1 MSAAKPWMP
10 PIEKDYNA
18 AKRQYVEQFGSVLVM
33 NTYLKIA
40 VLALSAVIVGLAV
53 LNIETYQAFK
63 YVKPL
68 VIRINDVGRAEALR
82 YDDFAYQPQEGE
94 IRYFLID
101 FIQRHYSRMRA
112 TLRDNYA
119 RSLFFLDGRLADALI
134 EANKKTNAIET
145 FLSGSTEE
153 IEVKVTNVSIQDLR
167 TAPYRATADFEKIYY
182 APSTRTITKREKYV
196 ANIVFMKKDRVP
208 NEMIPVNPLGL
219 TITYFREDQAFQ

>member
-1 MSAAKPWMP
+1 MSSATPWMP

-18 AKRQYVEQFGSVLVM
+18 AKRQYVELYGSVLVM

-40 VLALSAVIVGLAV
+40 VLALSAVIVGLVV
-53 LNIETYQAFK
+53 LNIRTYQAFK

-68 VIRINDVGRAEALR
+68 IIRINDVGRAEALK
-82 YDDFAYQPQEGE
+82 YEDFQYQPQEGE

-119 RSLFFLDGRLADALI
+119 RSLYYLDGRLAEALI

-145 FLSGSTEE
+145 FLAGSTP
-153 IEVKVTNVSIQDLR
+153 R
-167 TAPYRATADFEKIYY
+167 TGTPASR
-182 APSTRTITKREKYV
+182 
-196 ANIVFMKKDRVP
+196 
-208 NEMIPVNPLGL
+208 
-219 TITYFREDQAFQ
+219 